1 VAVSFIGG
9 GSLSTRRKP
18 QPAASHWQT
27 LLHNAVKQVHS
38 PWAGFE
44 LTMLIGTD
52 FAYVVVNPTSIQ
64 SRRPLKAYVLF
75 INLCTIIMC
84 IKYFCHDFFGYMW
97 EGGVDFILW
106 KCPRYFQVTT
116 TYAKSVPINIVSSN
130 PAHGECTCFTA
141 LCNKVC
147 QWLAAG
153 CGFLRVLELPPPIKL
168 TATKWLRYCWKWH

>member
-9 GSLSTRRKP
+9 GSSSTRRKP

-106 KCPRYFQVTT
+106 KCPRYFQVLCKDD
-116 TYAKSVPINIVSSN
+116 YVWIVHANS
-130 PAHGECTCFTA
+130 HQITFLIFHKKKKCFEDVEKNDCRRTA
-141 LCNKVC
+141 VTVFFV
-147 QWLAAG
+147 
-153 CGFLRVLELPPPIKL
+153 FLLFYNFYIR
-168 TATKWLRYCWKWH
+168 